1 MIDIEFQLNG
11 RKIRSN
17 DIGNQLEKAMFKQVR
32 DNIAEKLRGI
42 RDLESGNHPKVNV
55 KGRSLDNLS
64 FEVFGSPKLI
74 EEVKRR
80 LR

>member
-11 RKIRSN
+11 RKIRPN
-17 DIGNQLEKAMFKQVR
+17 DIGNQLEKAIFSQVR
-32 DNIAEKLRGI
+32 DNIAGKLRGI
-42 RDLESGNHPKVNV
+42 RDPESGSRPKVVV
-55 KGRSLDNLS
+55 KGRSLDKLS
-64 FEVFGSPKLI
+64 FEVSGSPKLI